1 MLQTERNCSA
11 CEKFNTFNLGACL
24 ENMHILVQTTQLIS
38 CLLANIKTTDRTG
51 KLFAMFCSVGKI
63 HKDTAS
69 K

>member
-1 MLQTERNCSA
+1 MPRKYAYT
-11 CEKFNTFNLGACL
+11 G
-24 ENMHILVQTTQLIS
+24 QTTQLIS

-51 KLFAMFCSVGKI
+51 KLFVKVQRSVGKI